1 MYVLIIVIA
10 DQPPATGSR
19 KSTRLQ
25 GKAPASAALG
35 AAPTPGPSGRGGG
48 PVTRG

>member
-1 MYVLIIVIA
+1 MYVLIFVIA

-19 KSTRLQ
+19 KSQRIL
-25 GKAPASAALG
+25 GKAPPAAALG
-35 AAPTPGPSGRGGG
+35 AAPTPGPSGRGSG